1 MLKIGSLPLLSP
13 FLQAPMAGFSNDAW
27 RRILLKFG
35 GVGLLASEMMHA
47 RGSLEMERR
56 RKTLHGRLFGL
67 PLRESENGNANEK
80 DGLRRFAQN
89 ERFSRNETSGSSG
102 ASEMSEMSET
112 SGKET
117 AQNPFQ
123 EAGIPLSVQ
132 IWDDQPESMAE
143 FTEKLIREY
152 DIQVIDLNF
161 GCPAAD
167 VVQKA
172 HCGSWLLQFPEKIG
186 ELAESVVQA
195 SARVSKELG
204 LAVPIP
210 VTAKMR
216 LGYSAERLTYR
227 EVARTLESV
236 GVSAVTVHGRTT
248 RQMYSGTADW
258 EKIAEVKDAV
268 SIPVIGNGDIRTAP
282 QALVALKTYGVDGVM
297 IGRAALNEPW
307 IFRQAFALLSGS
319 SESEA
324 LQRPGPEF
332 QRELLLEHFSVLL
345 EQHEEKEAVMLMRK
359 FAPCYGVGMKNARQ
373 FRVRVVQTRTA
384 EEFRA
389 AVREFFPSD
398 PISGDGT

>member
-1 MLKIGSLPLLSP
+1 MLKIGSLRLQSP

-67 PLRESENGNANEK
+67 PLREKGDRSA
-80 DGLRRFAQN
+80 DGTQNSDGMQDTEDPLRRFAQN
-89 ERFSRNETSGSSG
+89 EN
-102 ASEMSEMSET
+102 SENST
-112 SGKET
+112 SGKDT
-117 AQNPFQ
+117 AQNPFR
-123 EAGIPLSVQ
+123 EAGVPLSVQ
-132 IWDDQPESMAE
+132 IWDNQPEPMAE
-143 FTEKLIREY
+143 FAEKLIREY
-152 DIQVIDLNF
+152 DIQTIDLNF

-172 HCGSWLLQFPEKIG
+172 HCGSWLLQFPEKVG
-186 ELAESVVQA
+186 ELAEAVVQA
-195 SARVSKELG
+195 SARASKALG
-204 LAVPIP
+204 LSAPVP

-216 LGYSAERLTYR
+216 LGYSAEKLTHL

-258 EKIAEVKDAV
+258 EKIAEVKAV
-268 SIPVIGNGDIRTAP
+268 LSIPVIGNGDIRTAP
-282 QALVALKTYGVDGVM
+282 QALDALKTYGVDGVM
-297 IGRAALNEPW
+297 IGRTALNEPW
-307 IFRQAFALLSGS
+307 IFRQAFALFSGI
-319 SESEA
+319 SETEA
-324 LQRPGPEF
+324 LHRPGPEF
-332 QRELLLEHFSVLL
+332 QRDLLLEHFNVLL
-345 EQHEEKEAVMLMRK
+345 EQHEEAEAVMLMRK

-389 AVREFFPSD
+389 AVREFFPSETL
-398 PISGDGT
+398 SSDGI

>member
-102 ASEMSEMSET
+102 SSEMSEMSET

-152 DIQVIDLNF
+152 DIQVIDLTF

-248 RQMYSGTADW
+248 RQMYSGKADW
-258 EKIAEVKDAV
+258 EKIAEIKSLLHV
-268 SIPVIGNGDIRTAP
+268 PVIGNGDIRSAF
-282 QALVALKTYGVDGVM
+282 QANEALRKWGVDGVM

-307 IFRQAFALLSGS
+307 LFRDAFALYSGADD
-319 SESEA
+319 SE
-324 LQRPGPEF
+324 LLKRPAAEF
-332 QRELLLEHFSVLL
+332 QKRLLLEHFDVLL
-345 EQHEEKEAVMLMRK
+345 EQHEETEAVMLMRK
-359 FAPCYGVGMKNARQ
+359 FAPCYGVGLPNARQ
-373 FRVRVVQTRTA
+373 FRVHVTRTRTA
-384 EEFRA
+384 AEFRQA
-389 AVREFFPSD
+389 IEEYFPRDNPEAS
-398 PISGDGT
+398 